1 MGVKHGQTRN
11 GATRLPSSGIA
22 AGCVAAGVFQ
32 AELGDEAMAMYAEG
46 QRHMAFTLEH
56 LGTSWNYVTT
66 WISRAKWRAKHI
78 LAWQKWSKME
88 GIYMR
93 QWRIILGIFLAIA
106 FYGSI
111 HLVGGIL
118 DPFQRRG
125 IEFGILECSRFS
137 GTRGHFSPGGGK
149 GDWQQC
155 LQSIIS
161 LYFFIFLSISFGS
174 CWFQPALMPSFGFH
188 RIGSGTLQID
198 L

>member
-56 LGTSWNYVTT
+56 LKTSWNYVTT

-78 LAWQKWSKME
+78 FAWQKRSKME

-161 LYFFIFLSISFGS
+161 FGS

-198 L
+198 R